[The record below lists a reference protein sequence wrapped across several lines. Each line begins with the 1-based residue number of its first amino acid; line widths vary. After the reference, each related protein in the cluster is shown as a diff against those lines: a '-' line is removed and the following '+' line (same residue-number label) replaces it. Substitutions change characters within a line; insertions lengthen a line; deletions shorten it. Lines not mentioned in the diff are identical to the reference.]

1 MRLELRPWSWQNFE
15 MPVSAQR
22 ILKRRGRVVLIETGN
37 PVLGIGYSVRIGS
50 LGLWSGDKLAE
61 AERQF
66 EQATQ

>member
-1 MRLELRPWSWQNFE
+1 

-22 ILKRRGRVVLIETGN
+22 ILRRRGRVVLVETGN

-50 LGLWSGDKLAE
+50 LGLWSGDKLAG

-66 EQATQ
+66 EEATQ

>member
-1 MRLELRPWSWQNFE
+1 

-22 ILKRRGRVVLIETGN
+22 ILKRRGRVVLVETGN
-37 PVLGIGYSVRIGS
+37 PVLGIGYSVKIGS
-50 LGLWSGDKLAE
+50 PGLWSGDNLAE